1 MELSRRQFFRLAV
14 GATALPVAPRFASAR
29 PYPTRPVR
37 IIATSAPG
45 GAQDILARLVAQ
57 WLSERLGQ
65 PFVVENRP
73 GGGGNTGTEAVVR
86 AQGDGYTLL
95 LISAPNIMNATLY
108 DKLNYNF
115 LRDIAPIAG
124 IIRVPTV
131 MVVHPS
137 VPARTVPEFIAYAKA
152 NPGNISMGSAGNG
165 TMVHVAGE
173 LFKIMAGLDIVH
185 VPYRG
190 GGPALAGLLGGHIQI
205 MFPTS
210 TSSIG
215 YIRDGKLRA
224 LAVTSATRSQVLPD
238 LPTIGEF
245 IPGYEAS
252 AIFGLGAPGS
262 VPVDIIQI
270 LNREIGAGL
279 LDPKLK
285 LRLANLGGEGSFV
298 LSSSEFEALLANE
311 TEKWGRVI
319 RAAKIKL

>member
-1 MELSRRQFFRLAV
+1 
-14 GATALPVAPRFASAR
+14 
-29 PYPTRPVR
+29 VR

-45 GAQDILARLVAQ
+45 GAQDILARLMAQ

-73 GGGGNTGTEAVVR
+73 GGGGNIGTEVVVR
-86 AQGDGYTLL
+86 APADGYTLL
-95 LISAPNIMNATLY
+95 LVSAPNIMNATLY
-108 DKLNYNF
+108 DKLNYKF
-115 LRDIAPIAG
+115 LRDIAPVAG

-137 VPARTVPEFIAYAKA
+137 VPAKTVPEFIAYAKA
-152 NPGNISMGSAGNG
+152 NPGKINMGSAGNG
-165 TMVHVAGE
+165 TMVHVAAE
-173 LFKIMAGLDIVH
+173 LFKIVAGLDIVH

-190 GGPALAGLLGGHIQI
+190 GGPALAGLLGGQVQV
-205 MFPTS
+205 MFPTT

-215 YIRDGKLRA
+215 YVTAGKLRA
-224 LAVTSATRSQVLPD
+224 LAVTSAVRSKVLPD

-252 AIFGLGAPGS
+252 TIFGFGAPRN
-262 VPVDIIQI
+262 VPADIIEM
-270 LNREIGAGL
+270 LNREINAGL

-298 LSSSEFEALLANE
+298 LSRAEFGKLLADE
-311 TEKWGRVI
+311 TEKWSKVI
-319 RAAKIKL
+319 RAANIKAS